1 MRNLIVL
8 IVLGLM
14 GLAAYFGASWIRPP
28 ASAPAPIVH
37 RSTAPTIEKVRKLA
51 TLVTLDVPISDV
63 HISEMSGVT
72 GGIKLVMAVKG
83 DVQIAS
89 DLGQARFEDLD
100 EENRTAVLVLPRPIP
115 SRPRLDHEK
124 TRILELQRNGLWRF
138 LLGEAGEST
147 LANRAMATAQ
157 SYLIEVA
164 TRQDLRTQACAQTE
178 QVLGEFFSALGWAVV
193 VQWDDGRARAPVP
206 TDPAKLS
213 AADTAD

>member
-1 MRNLIVL
+1 MRNLIILLVL
-8 IVLGLM
+8 SLTAV
-14 GLAAYFGASWIRPP
+14 AAYIGSVWIRPP

-63 HISEMSGVT
+63 HVSEMAGVT

-83 DVQIAS
+83 DVQISS
-89 DLGQARFEDLD
+89 DLSEARFEDLD
-100 EENRTAVLVLPRPIP
+100 EENRTAILVLPRPIP

-124 TRILELQRNGLWRF
+124 TRILQLQRNGLWRF

-147 LANRAMATAQ
+147 LTNRALATAQ

-164 TRQDLRTQACAQTE
+164 TREDLRTQACAQTE
-178 QVLGEFFSALGWAVV
+178 KVLGEFFGALGWSVV
-193 VQWDDGRARAPVP
+193 VQWDDGRAAAPVP
-206 TDPAKLS
+206 TPPAKVS
-213 AADTAD
+213 AADPG